1 MKVTRL
7 IKEYVAEQVTTK
19 YSETEDEKLKNL
31 GGEQVIEYY
40 YKLYK
45 SSPYV
50 GTDET
55 ILIRSKN
62 EEYEIEEES
71 IKEELLNDYG
81 YLASG
86 WNKEM
91 TEEEEEE
98 FKNSCEVSLTAI
110 SKETFD
116 SMVEEDGYDVEED

>member
-1 MKVTRL
+1 M
-7 IKEYVAEQVTTK
+7 
-19 YSETEDEKLKNL
+19 
-31 GGEQVIEYY
+31 EYY
-40 YKLYK
+40 YELYK

-55 ILIRSKN
+55 ILIRSKDG
-62 EEYEIEEES
+62 EYEVDEEG
-71 IKEELLNDYG
+71 IKEDLLNDYG

-86 WNKEM
+86 WNEEM

-110 SKETFD
+110 SEETFYA
-116 SMVEEDGYDVEED
+116 MIEDGYNWEED

>member
-1 MKVTRL
+1 M
-7 IKEYVAEQVTTK
+7 
-19 YSETEDEKLKNL
+19 
-31 GGEQVIEYY
+31 EYY
-40 YKLYK
+40 YKLYT

-62 EEYEIEEES
+62 GEYEIDEES

-86 WNKEM
+86 WNEEM

-98 FKNSCEVSLTAI
+98 FKNSGEVSLTAI
-110 SKETFD
+110 SKEAFD
-116 SMVEEDGYDVEED
+116 LMVEEDGYDVEED